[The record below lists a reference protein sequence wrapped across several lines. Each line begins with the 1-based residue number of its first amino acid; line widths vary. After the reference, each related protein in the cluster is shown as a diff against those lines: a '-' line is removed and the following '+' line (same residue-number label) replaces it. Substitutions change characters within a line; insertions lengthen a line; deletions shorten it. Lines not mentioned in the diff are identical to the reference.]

1 MHGEPRRCAA
11 ASQYARGLLGECE
24 GAVTPALRSLDSRST
39 LTAAERDTAELA
51 ARGFS
56 NKAIA
61 EELVLSVRS
70 VENRLQR
77 AYEKLGINSRE
88 GLESALRFERT

>member
-1 MHGEPRRCAA
+1 
-11 ASQYARGLLGECE
+11 
-24 GAVTPALRSLDSRST
+24 V
-39 LTAAERDTAELA
+39 ELA
-51 ARGFS
+51 ACGHS

-61 EELVLSVRS
+61 EELVPSVRS

-88 GLESALRFERT
+88 GLESAMQFDRS